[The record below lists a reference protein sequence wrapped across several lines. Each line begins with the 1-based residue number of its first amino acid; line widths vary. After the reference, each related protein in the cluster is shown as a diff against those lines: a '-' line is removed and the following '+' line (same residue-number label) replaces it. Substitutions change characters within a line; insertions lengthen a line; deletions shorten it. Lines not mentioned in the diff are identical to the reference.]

1 MQIEISR
8 KRHLGPMDSTST
20 EINEFRLLKA
30 PCSYV
35 LTEMFDDRI
44 NQLEADEQGQ
54 WQLVTKKSTSSAA
67 SASHVREY
75 FYRFKKSVYEFRNF

>member
-1 MQIEISR
+1 
-8 KRHLGPMDSTST
+8 MDSMST

-44 NQLEADEQGQ
+44 NLEADEQRQ
-54 WQLVTKKSTSSAA
+54 WTEESTSTSN
-67 SASHVREY
+67 VREY
-75 FYRFKKSVYEFRNF
+75 FYWFRKSVCGILDFRDFKKHGSLKNE